1 MSGLSERERER
12 YTRQLVLPAWGEE
25 AQLRLKAAT
34 AFVAGAGGL
43 GSAAVLYLAAAGV
56 GCIRVC
62 DRDTVELS
70 NLNRQILHTER
81 GIGGRKAASARQA
94 VARLNKEV
102 RVVPLV
108 TEITEQ
114 NVGELAAGADILLD
128 CLDNVPAR
136 LVVNRLSVSARIPLV
151 HAGVR
156 GLGGQ
161 LAFLLMTAAGSVLV
175 SASAGYWRGI
185 FDGLCPDVALL
196 SLGGRPNV
204 DGEPY
209 QGSSTQYLLEQVQLL
224 RPARVALCHHDPLFP
239 GLPGVDI
246 EPAAAALR
254 GLGAGGYFEM
264 EYATPVRLFD

>member
-1 MSGLSERERER
+1 
-12 YTRQLVLPAWGEE
+12 
-25 AQLRLKAAT
+25 
-34 AFVAGAGGL
+34 
-43 GSAAVLYLAAAGV
+43 
-56 GCIRVC
+56 
-62 DRDTVELS
+62 LS

-136 LVVNRLSVSARIPLV
+136 LLVNRLSVSARIPLV

-161 LAFLLMTAAGSVLV
+161 LAFLRPPATPCLACFLQEAPAREPAERSDGPSNPPPILGAVAGVMGCLQ
-175 SASAGYWRGI
+175 ALEALKFLTGI
-185 FDGLCPDVALL
+185 GERAESRIVFL
-196 SLGGRPNV
+196 
-204 DGEPY
+204 DGE
-209 QGSSTQYLLEQVQLL
+209 TMK
-224 RPARVALCHHDPLFP
+224 
-239 GLPGVDI
+239 
-246 EPAAAALR
+246 
-254 GLGAGGYFEM
+254 FEIV
-264 EYATPVRLFD
+264 EIAKNPDCPVCGR

>member
-161 LAFLLMTAAGSVLV
+161 LAFLRPPATPCLACFLQEAPAREPAEPTDGPSNPPILGAVAGVMGCLQ
-175 SASAGYWRGI
+175 ALEALKFLTGI
-185 FDGLCPDVALL
+185 GERAESRIVFL
-196 SLGGRPNV
+196 
-204 DGEPY
+204 DGE
-209 QGSSTQYLLEQVQLL
+209 TMK
-224 RPARVALCHHDPLFP
+224 
-239 GLPGVDI
+239 
-246 EPAAAALR
+246 
-254 GLGAGGYFEM
+254 FEIV
-264 EYATPVRLFD
+264 EIAKNPDCPVCGR